1 MTRPEFIE
9 RATVAAQLAKAA
21 GALISVPIAVAQAA
35 LESNW
40 GQSQLAKEANNF
52 HGVKRGSSWSGDVL
66 ELPTQEWSEA
76 RQTFYTTI
84 AKWRK
89 YRDWQ
94 HAFAD
99 YGDLIQRVYPHA
111 AAAAEDALK
120 FLVELTARDYPKWAT
135 DPRYT
140 EKVWGIVEQYNL
152 LDQAQASDRLLVIL
166 APDNTELAAVP
177 IPAGAR
183 VRTISTVDFD
193 TGRVYV
199 RPELT

>member
-1 MTRPEFIE
+1 MNKTEFLTAALLA
-9 RATVAAQLAKAA
+9 ATQARDVGAPINPVIAA
-21 GALISVPIAVAQAA
+21 AQAA

-40 GQSQLAKEANNF
+40 GQSQLAREANNF

-66 ELPTQEWSEA
+66 ELPTQEWSET
-76 RQTFYTTI
+76 RQTFYTTV

-99 YGDLIQRVYPHA
+99 YGDLIARVYPHA
-111 AAAAEDALK
+111 AAAADDALK

-140 EKVWGIVEQYNL
+140 EKVWSIVEQYDL
-152 LDQAQASDRLLVIL
+152 LDMQPASDRLLIVFDASGSEAGRVNL
-166 APDNTELAAVP
+166 
-177 IPAGAR
+177 PAGADVLTR
-183 VRTISTVDFD
+183 VSAD
-193 TGRVYV
+193 GSRVYV
-199 RPELT
+199 RPDLP